1 MGGGDGKLKR
11 QASQMQLTD
20 IPQVVKDLK
29 AAQDSATK
37 EKLVHLIDCLSVQA
51 DKNPS
56 TLVAAGVIKPLVD
69 LLENGNDGC
78 QVHASSTLATIAAS
92 NSDFQMKIVDAGAIP
107 PLVQILKSG
116 SNKAQVFAA
125 YAIAELSEQR
135 SQQDPIVRAGAVV
148 PLVRLLRSDVT
159 EDAHLHAADA
169 VANLSVGNTKSQKAF
184 FEAGAV
190 PLLLDQLYSGK
201 SQMSVANAIAKL
213 LSPGAE
219 PGAKAN
225 TAVQSEIME
234 KGGIAP
240 LLALLNAMSVEAQVN
255 AAEALSN
262 LARDNPETQMAIAKA
277 GGIAPLLAMLPC
289 KSQEA
294 QAQGASALAQLTR
307 YNRENQSSFS
317 KQGGIQQL
325 VPLLTNKNLTVQ
337 AMAALCLTEVVKDN
351 RENQTLASE
360 TGCIAN
366 LVDQLKNNDR
376 APGVEEVKAEA
387 VRTPTT
393 TAGSRPQP
401 TSARPPLH
409 APLALPSPP
418 CPHPPPLT
426 PLTSLALPSPPSP
439 HPSLQAGA
447 IWVLSDHHDKNK
459 QAVADAGGI
468 QPTVMILAGGT
479 ARAQEHS
486 AYALASLGAGNVTN
500 QRQITTLLVG
510 CLSSGSAMAKANAT
524 ALLEKL
530 VQENPTSQQEIAM
543 AGPLLDLIGLLK
555 DGSDGAKRF
564 ALWSLSLSISPDNQK
579 TLLEE
584 GVIDPIVAALT
595 SDESS
600 ARQQAAAA
608 ISRLAL
614 KNPKT
619 QLALGEKGAITP
631 LIDIV
636 KGGLETDEDEDEGTA
651 KVNKIDVA
659 ARQFAAAAL
668 ASLASLKKNGDKM
681 VELGVLEPL
690 VTLLNKGD
698 NLGKQHAS
706 AALAR
711 LATGSK
717 KTPAALDPSRAIAAI
732 KPLVTLLDGTCG
744 DGAQEEAAGALFAL
758 ADELGNRVAIA
769 NAGGIQPI
777 VTLLG
782 SSNPMSQ
789 NYAKEVLVR
798 LSIESA
804 NRALIIKQLVDMLA
818 ENGSS
823 AQESACAALANLA
836 SDSAENRGSI
846 VEAGGIAPLLSI
858 IEQNTKAK
866 EASLKAISKLAYKS
880 ESIQSAITAAG
891 GIPLLVNSLASS
903 SNAKEMMAQAGL
915 YSLAA
920 NALSQLAK
928 GSREN
933 QSKISEAGAIPS
945 LVSILGTPVP
955 DLQANA
961 AECLGNLAGN
971 NPDIQ
976 AAIARTGA
984 IAPLC
989 TLLRDGQS
997 DEVKEQ
1003 AAAALWSLSL
1013 DNKPNKDTVAKLGGV
1028 EPLVNLLVMGT
1039 SESSLDQAT
1048 GALSSMSSKHT
1059 ENRETICKLIV
1070 ARLGSKAQM
1079 LQTPTGAVRLLKAV
1093 ARMCHGSNS
1102 NQAAIAKAGGV
1113 PTLIMWLSGGFSDGK
1128 TGGNLE
1134 AQAAAADALLSMVS
1148 NNDPLQ
1154 ALIARSNGIQPLIE
1168 LLTSGNAVT
1177 QVGVSRLLWHLS
1189 GNLESASAV
1198 VACGGVQPL
1207 CAMLGS
1213 GEPRAQELAATVILR
1228 LLKAPDRAVCTQVS
1242 TMVTEQGG
1250 VLALVKLLCNGSP
1263 AGQQQATC
1271 VIAEIAQSPW
1281 SRAAIATAGGIEAL
1295 VGLLTSNV
1303 VGTAEMSARALANL
1317 ARDSTSA
1324 APSAA
1329 PSAVPSAVPS
1339 APAAAEAEEG
1349 GESVAPVGA
1358 EGAEPPRRRRSVST
1372 ELRIMAAE
1380 GAARRQQIA
1389 ASGGI
1394 KQLIVMLSAV
1404 SLSSSII
1411 GRKMWELVSKVIGAT
1426 PAPESGEA
1434 KGGGAK
1440 KAGGVDDEVMGVQE
1454 QAAGALGDVACGDSA
1469 MQRLIVEGGGV
1480 PPLLALLRSSSTV
1493 SQANAARAIWHLCSS
1508 VEHQARIVDSNAIP
1522 ELVQLSRTGSA
1533 AAQGFAAAVISELA
1547 KGAIIEREKQQLLP
1561 DDEKSTDRLSVIA
1574 QAGGITPLVGLL
1586 STGDAAG
1593 KEMAASALLHLC
1605 VDAANRDAVARAGGI
1620 PPLVQLLD
1628 DSAPQAHAPSMA
1640 ALARLGHGNAD
1651 YQTQIAKKL
1660 VGLLSPSQSS
1670 GAQRRASHALW
1681 ELAKNNEG
1689 APGRIVNA
1697 GGISPLVALMGRA
1710 PEDVYE
1716 EAVGALSCLAH
1727 NDPSNQLAIATGL
1740 VALCSAPDAPD
1751 SAEKL
1756 TAMVA
1761 HFAAATDMRAVIL
1774 EAGDAVRAVC
1784 LALGE
1789 GEGDAAEASTAHKK
1803 LKKMKS
1809 KRSQRTLSIEIEEMP
1824 SSPEPPLMNEE
1835 APDEGAGAP
1844 KEDGTAAPLSPPSQ
1858 PPPQPPA
1865 QPPAPP
1871 PAQPTGSSGATT
1883 AKGSKKAAASPGKL
1897 KKLDTQKAS
1906 GSESRTSARKGQK
1919 SDRPAS
1925 GRSPGSKRTS
1935 KSAPPVSK
1943 SLSGAALANIA
1954 E

>member
-69 LLENGNDGC
+69 LLDNGNDGC

-387 VRTPTT
+387 
-393 TAGSRPQP
+393 
-401 TSARPPLH
+401 
-409 APLALPSPP
+409 
-418 CPHPPPLT
+418 
-426 PLTSLALPSPPSP
+426 
-439 HPSLQAGA
+439 AGA

-636 KGGLETDEDEDEGTA
+636 KGGLETMATDEDEDEGTA

-1168 LLTSGNAVT
+1168 LLTSGTAVT

-1189 GNLESASAV
+1189 GNLESATAV

-1271 VIAEIAQSPW
+1271 VIAEIAQSPG

-1303 VGTAEMSARALANL
+1303 
-1317 ARDSTSA
+1317 
-1324 APSAA
+1324 
-1329 PSAVPSAVPS
+1329 
-1339 APAAAEAEEG
+1339 EG

-1380 GAARRQQIA
+1380 GAARREQIA

-1561 DDEKSTDRLSVIA
+1561 DDEKPTDRLSVIA

-1628 DSAPQAHAPSMA
+1628 DSAPQAHGPSMA

-1651 YQTQIAKKL
+1651 HQTQIAKKL

-1740 VALCSAPDAPD
+1740 VALLCSAPDAPD

-1756 TAMVA
+1756 PAMVA
-1761 HFAAATDMRAVIL
+1761 QFAAATDMRAVIL

-1809 KRSQRTLSIEIEEMP
+1809 KRSQRTLSIEIEEVP

>member
-29 AAQDSATK
+29 AAQDSAAK

-69 LLENGNDGC
+69 LLDNGNDGC
-78 QVHASSTLATIAAS
+78 QVYASSTLATIAAS

-116 SNKAQVFAA
+116 SNKAQTFAA

-219 PGAKAN
+219 LGAKAN

-262 LARDNPETQMAIAKA
+262 LARDNAETQIAIAKA

-376 APGVEEVKAEA
+376 APGIEEVKAEA
-387 VRTPTT
+387 VRTTLARVPSPPLH
-393 TAGSRPQP
+393 AHL
-401 TSARPPLH
+401 ARPPL
-409 APLALPSPP
+409 S
-418 CPHPPPLT
+418 
-426 PLTSLALPSPPSP
+426 
-439 HPSLQAGA
+439 PSLQAGA

-479 ARAQEHS
+479 ARAQEHA

-595 SDESS
+595 SEESS

-619 QLALGEKGAITP
+619 QLALGDKGAITP

-636 KGGLETDEDEDEGTA
+636 KGGLETMLATDEDEDEGTA

-891 GIPLLVNSLASS
+891 GIPLLVNSLAST

-1039 SESSLDQAT
+1039 SEFSLDQAT
-1048 GALSSMSSKHT
+1048 GALSSMSSKHM

-1102 NQAAIAKAGGV
+1102 NQATIAKAGGV
-1113 PTLIMWLSGGFSDGK
+1113 PTLIMWLSG
-1128 TGGNLE
+1128 
-1134 AQAAAADALLSMVS
+1134 
-1148 NNDPLQ
+1148 
-1154 ALIARSNGIQPLIE
+1154 RSSHVRMASSHSSSSSPV
-1168 LLTSGNAVT
+1168 APP
-1177 QVGVSRLLWHLS
+1177 SRR
-1189 GNLESASAV
+1189 SAS
-1198 VACGGVQPL
+1198 
-1207 CAMLGS
+1207 
-1213 GEPRAQELAATVILR
+1213 RASYGTFPATSRVR
-1228 LLKAPDRAVCTQVS
+1228 PQ
-1242 TMVTEQGG
+1242 
-1250 VLALVKLLCNGSP
+1250 
-1263 AGQQQATC
+1263 
-1271 VIAEIAQSPW
+1271 W
-1281 SRAAIATAGGIEAL
+1281 SRAAACSRSAQCWDRASRARRSSRQQSSCGCSRHPIGRFVPRCRPWSPSREVYSPLSSCCATAPQ
-1295 VGLLTSNV
+1295 
-1303 VGTAEMSARALANL
+1303 
-1317 ARDSTSA
+1317 RDSSK
-1324 APSAA
+1324 
-1329 PSAVPSAVPS
+1329 
-1339 APAAAEAEEG
+1339 
-1349 GESVAPVGA
+1349 
-1358 EGAEPPRRRRSVST
+1358 PR
-1372 ELRIMAAE
+1372 A
-1380 GAARRQQIA
+1380 
-1389 ASGGI
+1389 
-1394 KQLIVMLSAV
+1394 
-1404 SLSSSII
+1404 
-1411 GRKMWELVSKVIGAT
+1411 
-1426 PAPESGEA
+1426 
-1434 KGGGAK
+1434 
-1440 KAGGVDDEVMGVQE
+1440 
-1454 QAAGALGDVACGDSA
+1454 
-1469 MQRLIVEGGGV
+1469 
-1480 PPLLALLRSSSTV
+1480 
-1493 SQANAARAIWHLCSS
+1493 
-1508 VEHQARIVDSNAIP
+1508 
-1522 ELVQLSRTGSA
+1522 
-1533 AAQGFAAAVISELA
+1533 
-1547 KGAIIEREKQQLLP
+1547 
-1561 DDEKSTDRLSVIA
+1561 
-1574 QAGGITPLVGLL
+1574 
-1586 STGDAAG
+1586 
-1593 KEMAASALLHLC
+1593 
-1605 VDAANRDAVARAGGI
+1605 
-1620 PPLVQLLD
+1620 
-1628 DSAPQAHAPSMA
+1628 
-1640 ALARLGHGNAD
+1640 
-1651 YQTQIAKKL
+1651 
-1660 VGLLSPSQSS
+1660 
-1670 GAQRRASHALW
+1670 
-1681 ELAKNNEG
+1681 
-1689 APGRIVNA
+1689 
-1697 GGISPLVALMGRA
+1697 
-1710 PEDVYE
+1710 
-1716 EAVGALSCLAH
+1716 
-1727 NDPSNQLAIATGL
+1727 
-1740 VALCSAPDAPD
+1740 
-1751 SAEKL
+1751 
-1756 TAMVA
+1756 
-1761 HFAAATDMRAVIL
+1761 
-1774 EAGDAVRAVC
+1774 
-1784 LALGE
+1784 
-1789 GEGDAAEASTAHKK
+1789 
-1803 LKKMKS
+1803 
-1809 KRSQRTLSIEIEEMP
+1809 
-1824 SSPEPPLMNEE
+1824 
-1835 APDEGAGAP
+1835 
-1844 KEDGTAAPLSPPSQ
+1844 
-1858 PPPQPPA
+1858 
-1865 QPPAPP
+1865 
-1871 PAQPTGSSGATT
+1871 
-1883 AKGSKKAAASPGKL
+1883 
-1897 KKLDTQKAS
+1897 
-1906 GSESRTSARKGQK
+1906 
-1919 SDRPAS
+1919 
-1925 GRSPGSKRTS
+1925 
-1935 KSAPPVSK
+1935 
-1943 SLSGAALANIA
+1943 
-1954 E
+1954 

>member
-1 MGGGDGKLKR
+1 
-11 QASQMQLTD
+11 
-20 IPQVVKDLK
+20 
-29 AAQDSATK
+29 
-37 EKLVHLIDCLSVQA
+37 
-51 DKNPS
+51 
-56 TLVAAGVIKPLVD
+56 
-69 LLENGNDGC
+69 
-78 QVHASSTLATIAAS
+78 
-92 NSDFQMKIVDAGAIP
+92 
-107 PLVQILKSG
+107 
-116 SNKAQVFAA
+116 
-125 YAIAELSEQR
+125 
-135 SQQDPIVRAGAVV
+135 
-148 PLVRLLRSDVT
+148 
-159 EDAHLHAADA
+159 
-169 VANLSVGNTKSQKAF
+169 
-184 FEAGAV
+184 
-190 PLLLDQLYSGK
+190 
-201 SQMSVANAIAKL
+201 
-213 LSPGAE
+213 
-219 PGAKAN
+219 
-225 TAVQSEIME
+225 
-234 KGGIAP
+234 
-240 LLALLNAMSVEAQVN
+240 
-255 AAEALSN
+255 
-262 LARDNPETQMAIAKA
+262 
-277 GGIAPLLAMLPC
+277 
-289 KSQEA
+289 
-294 QAQGASALAQLTR
+294 
-307 YNRENQSSFS
+307 
-317 KQGGIQQL
+317 
-325 VPLLTNKNLTVQ
+325 
-337 AMAALCLTEVVKDN
+337 
-351 RENQTLASE
+351 
-360 TGCIAN
+360 
-366 LVDQLKNNDR
+366 
-376 APGVEEVKAEA
+376 
-387 VRTPTT
+387 
-393 TAGSRPQP
+393 
-401 TSARPPLH
+401 
-409 APLALPSPP
+409 
-418 CPHPPPLT
+418 
-426 PLTSLALPSPPSP
+426 
-439 HPSLQAGA
+439 
-447 IWVLSDHHDKNK
+447 
-459 QAVADAGGI
+459 
-468 QPTVMILAGGT
+468 MILAGGT

-636 KGGLETDEDEDEGTA
+636 KGGLETMATDEDEDEGTA

-1168 LLTSGNAVT
+1168 LLTSGTAVT

-1189 GNLESASAV
+1189 GNLESATAV

-1271 VIAEIAQSPW
+1271 VIAEIAQSPG

-1324 APSAA
+1324 VTSAAQSAAPSAA
-1329 PSAVPSAVPS
+1329 PSA
-1339 APAAAEAEEG
+1339 PAAAVAEEG

-1358 EGAEPPRRRRSVST
+1358 EGAEPPRWRRSVST

-1380 GAARRQQIA
+1380 GAARREQIA

-1561 DDEKSTDRLSVIA
+1561 DDEKPTDRLSVIA

-1651 YQTQIAKKL
+1651 HQTQIAKKL

-1740 VALCSAPDAPD
+1740 VALLCSAPDAPD

-1756 TAMVA
+1756 PAMVA
-1761 HFAAATDMRAVIL
+1761 QFAAATDMRAVIL

-1809 KRSQRTLSIEIEEMP
+1809 KRSQRTLSIEIEEVP

-1865 QPPAPP
+1865 PPPAPP

>member
-29 AAQDSATK
+29 AAQDSAAK

-56 TLVAAGVIKPLVD
+56 TLVAAGDIKPLVD
-69 LLENGNDGC
+69 LLDNGNDGC
-78 QVHASSTLATIAAS
+78 QVYASSTLATIAAS

-116 SNKAQVFAA
+116 SNKAQTFAA

-219 PGAKAN
+219 LGAKAN

-262 LARDNPETQMAIAKA
+262 LARDNAETQIAIAKA

-376 APGVEEVKAEA
+376 APGIEEVKAEA
-387 VRTPTT
+387 VRTTLARVPSPPLH
-393 TAGSRPQP
+393 AHL
-401 TSARPPLH
+401 ARPPL
-409 APLALPSPP
+409 S
-418 CPHPPPLT
+418 
-426 PLTSLALPSPPSP
+426 
-439 HPSLQAGA
+439 PSLQAGA

-479 ARAQEHS
+479 ARAQEHA

-595 SDESS
+595 SEESS

-619 QLALGEKGAITP
+619 QLALGDKGAITP

-636 KGGLETDEDEDEGTA
+636 KGGLETMLATDEDEDEGTA

-891 GIPLLVNSLASS
+891 GIPLLVNSLAST

-1039 SESSLDQAT
+1039 SEFSLDQAT
-1048 GALSSMSSKHT
+1048 GALSSMSSKHM

-1102 NQAAIAKAGGV
+1102 NQATIAKAGGV

-1168 LLTSGNAVT
+1168 LLTSGTAVT

-1189 GNLESASAV
+1189 GNLESATAV

-1271 VIAEIAQSPW
+1271 VIAEIAQSPG

-1317 ARDSTSA
+1317 ARDSPSA

-1329 PSAVPSAVPS
+1329 PS

-1349 GESVAPVGA
+1349 GESVASVVA
-1358 EGAEPPRRRRSVST
+1358 EGAGPSRRRRSVST

-1380 GAARRQQIA
+1380 GAARREQIA

-1508 VEHQARIVDSNAIP
+1508 VEHQARIVDCNAIP

-1547 KGAIIEREKQQLLP
+1547 KGAIIEREKQQFLP
-1561 DDEKSTDRLSVIA
+1561 DDEKPTDRLSVIA

-1628 DSAPQAHAPSMA
+1628 DAAPQAHTSTMA

-1651 YQTQIAKKL
+1651 HQTQIAKKL
-1660 VGLLSPSQSS
+1660 VGLLTPSQSS

-1740 VALCSAPDAPD
+1740 VALLCSAPDAPD
-1751 SAEKL
+1751 PAEKL
-1756 TAMVA
+1756 PAMVA
-1761 HFAAATDMRAVIL
+1761 QFAAATDMRAVIL

-1789 GEGDAAEASTAHKK
+1789 GEGDAAEANTAHKK

-1809 KRSQRTLSIEIEEMP
+1809 KRSQRALSIEIEEAP
-1824 SSPEPPLMNEE
+1824 SSPEPPPMSEE

-1844 KEDGTAAPLSPPSQ
+1844 NEDGTAAPLSPPPQ

-1865 QPPAPP
+1865 QPT
-1871 PAQPTGSSGATT
+1871 AQPTGSSGATT

-1943 SLSGAALANIA
+1943 SLSGVALANIA